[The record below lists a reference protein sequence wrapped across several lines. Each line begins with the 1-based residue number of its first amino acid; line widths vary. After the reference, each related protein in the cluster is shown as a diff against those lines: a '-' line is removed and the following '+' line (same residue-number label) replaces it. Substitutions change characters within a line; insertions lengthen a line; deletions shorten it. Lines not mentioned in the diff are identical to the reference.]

1 MDCNCG
7 RLFNSNSPPKSLK
20 LYSPIWMDSYDSQFN
35 MWNDFD
41 SLSLAPFFLYKLGIF
56 FIIAK
61 PSHIDW
67 NSFRWIQTIWSVSFQ
82 FCHHTSIE
90 TLNLSYQ
97 ISFCS
102 KYLLQSYFLSLYI
115 IFDSSTC
122 FHLSFVAFSVILQ
135 MVRFRWTDFNF
146 KSFLVINNALVIP
159 QFYHTLESLTEICS
173 TMFVSNILLRFV
185 FLLVLLPFLLH

>member
-90 TLNLSYQ
+90 TSNLFYQFPFAPNTFCNHISALSTSYSILQLAFICLSLNYPWYCKWSVFAEQ
-97 ISFCS
+97 ISIS
-102 KYLLQSYFLSLYI
+102 SPFLWKKCTCY
-115 IFDSSTC
+115 SST
-122 FHLSFVAFSVILQ
+122 
-135 MVRFRWTDFNF
+135 
-146 KSFLVINNALVIP
+146 
-159 QFYHTLESLTEICS
+159 
-173 TMFVSNILLRFV
+173 
-185 FLLVLLPFLLH
+185 LPYTRIAD